1 MENKP
6 EQPPPNQP
14 AQPPLNHLEE
24 YKVTRE
30 EIAMYQRE
38 MHLTWLWAIIPAGA
52 VYTWLPLHTS
62 ELSTLGHKF
71 GDVFWGLGCQGIIR
85 QGLELCH
92 QFPQFDACEPP
103 FEWLGDLFIV

>member
-1 MENKP
+1 MK
-6 EQPPPNQP
+6 
-14 AQPPLNHLEE
+14 LL
-24 YKVTRE
+24 
-30 EIAMYQRE
+30 
-38 MHLTWLWAIIPAGA
+38 A
-52 VYTWLPLHTS
+52 VASLPGHGRQLGYPVDRPVGQ
-62 ELSTLGHKF
+62 LSTLGHKF